1 MTHPMP
7 GLRSQHG
14 MSEKRKRTMAE
25 ESWYALKVRSR
36 SEWLVESKLRSK
48 GYELFL
54 PTYKS
59 RQRWSHQI
67 KTLELPLFPGYL
79 FCRLDVRVRLPIL
92 ITPGVA
98 HIVGIGRIPEPIRES
113 EIVAIRT
120 LVKSDAA
127 YEPCPYVSVGQS
139 VRVECGSLCGL
150 TGLVTDLR
158 GKSRLIISVEIL
170 MRSVSVEIDQAWIR
184 PIKTVLPQRFLS
196 PASGVMSA

>member
-1 MTHPMP
+1 M
-7 GLRSQHG
+7 
-14 MSEKRKRTMAE
+14 
-25 ESWYALKVRSR
+25 
-36 SEWLVESKLRSK
+36 
-48 GYELFL
+48 
-54 PTYKS
+54 
-59 RQRWSHQI
+59 
-67 KTLELPLFPGYL
+67 
-79 FCRLDVRVRLPIL
+79 RLPIL

-113 EIVAIRT
+113 EIVAIRA

>member
-1 MTHPMP
+1 
-7 GLRSQHG
+7 
-14 MSEKRKRTMAE
+14 MAE

-98 HIVGIGRIPEPIRES
+98 HIVGVGRTPEPIRES
-113 EIVAIRT
+113 EIEAIRT

-158 GKSRLIISVEIL
+158 SKSRLIISVEIL

-196 PASGVMSA
+196 AASGVVLSA

>member
-1 MTHPMP
+1 
-7 GLRSQHG
+7 
-14 MSEKRKRTMAE
+14 MAE

-59 RQRWSHQI
+59 RQRWSHQF

>member
-1 MTHPMP
+1 M
-7 GLRSQHG
+7 GCLK
-14 MSEKRKRTMAE
+14 KRKRTMAQE
-25 ESWYALKVRSR
+25 WYALKVRSR

-67 KTLELPLFPGYL
+67 KTLELPLVPGYL
-79 FCRLDVRVRLPIL
+79 FCRLDARVRLPIL

-98 HIVGIGRIPEPIRES
+98 HIVGIGRAPEPIRES
-113 EIVAIRT
+113 EIEAIRA

-184 PIKTVLPQRFLS
+184 PSKPVLPQRFLS
-196 PASGVMSA
+196 PASGVMLSA